1 MSFLTTFFNGQNR
14 KVKAYKP
21 ISARANE
28 LEAAISSLTD
38 MQLKA
43 KTINFKERIK
53 EKCKVQNANGKS
65 EDEMQKV
72 EKEVLDEILPE
83 AFAAVREASKRT
95 LGQRHFDVQ
104 IMGGAV
110 LHNGNIA
117 EMRTGEGK
125 TLVATLPVYL
135 NALTGRGVH
144 VVTVNDYLSRRDAV
158 WMGQIYNALGLSVG
172 VINHESSFIYDPST
186 CIGDDDSGGALASEG
201 KMQSLGEKNRQT
213 RLKTRNSRK
222 KVDEVLFM
230 LFMNFSG
237 RARVRKH
244 TMPTSRM
251 ARTTNSALIICAT
264 IWNMIRPD
272 CASDRSILPSSTRS
286 ILF

>member
-1 MSFLTTFFNGQNR
+1 M
-14 KVKAYKP
+14 
-21 ISARANE
+21 
-28 LEAAISSLTD
+28 
-38 MQLKA
+38 
-43 KTINFKERIK
+43 
-53 EKCKVQNANGKS
+53 QNANGKS

-117 EMRTGEGK
+117 EMSTGEGK

-172 VINHESSFIYDPST
+172 VINHESSFIYDPKHKSAQADT
-186 CIGDDDSGGALASEG
+186 
-201 KMQSLGEKNRQT
+201 SLGELRG
-213 RLKTRNSRK
+213 
-222 KVDEVLFM
+222 EP
-230 LFMNFSG
+230 SG
-237 RARVRKH
+237 RELGLRNRGIARRENVSAGALSKEDPLVKEVDQIGAFHVVHEFLRPC
-244 TMPTSRM
+244 TTSGSVQCRHHLWHEQ
-251 ARTTNSALIICAT
+251 R
-264 IWNMIRPD
+264 IR
-272 CASDRSILPSSTRS
+272 L
-286 ILF
+286 